1 MECLRRVGGEG
12 GSLARVSR
20 GGRVRIVEAPRAIG
34 SRRVVGLLLMHHR
47 VVHVSNGTQRKKRW
61 GI

>member
-34 SRRVVGLLLMHHR
+34 SRR
-47 VVHVSNGTQRKKRW
+47 
-61 GI
+61 